1 MKAFLTTVH
10 APLQA
15 LIFLALAAEPFVA
28 SLTQIHARPGIIQ
41 ACNFATFI
49 AKAEDVN
56 AKAEG
61 THLNSYLFQFLVLKL
76 GSTSELSSIGHLF
89 PALKIAGKGW
99 HRPFRYRLS
108 TLSSRGRKCTNH

>member
-56 AKAEG
+56 AKAEV

-76 GSTSELSSIGHLF
+76 GYTSELF
-89 PALKIAGKGW
+89 FVLK
-99 HRPFRYRLS
+99 R
-108 TLSSRGRKCTNH
+108 